1 MSWMLRVILVL
12 TSVMT
17 CFWILRKIR
26 KSQVRI
32 EDSVFWLLFS
42 LGLILLSL
50 FPQLA
55 SWAAN
60 LIGVVSP
67 VNFVFLSIIF
77 VLMLKLFLLSIKTS
91 QQEHKL
97 QSFVQNYAIREK
109 EKEDFHKMETGGQAG
124 PINNSPFL
132 RWKTCFCFGGGG
144 IG

>member
-1 MSWMLRVILVL
+1 MSWMLRAILIL
-12 TSVMT
+12 TSVLT

-97 QSFVQNYAIREK
+97 QSFVQNYAIRDK
-109 EKEDFHKMETGGQAG
+109 EK
-124 PINNSPFL
+124 
-132 RWKTCFCFGGGG
+132 
-144 IG
+144 

>member
-1 MSWMLRVILVL
+1 MLIGPACPPPPPPA
-12 TSVMT
+12 

-67 VNFVFLSIIF
+67 VNFVFLSIISIPIE
-77 VLMLKLFLLSIKTS
+77 LNSNIIPFLQRIKVAGLDPAANP
-91 QQEHKL
+91 QIDREGNHRGMIEK
-97 QSFVQNYAIREK
+97 FAQNYAQDYPEPEAIL
-109 EKEDFHKMETGGQAG
+109 F
-124 PINNSPFL
+124 
-132 RWKTCFCFGGGG
+132 
-144 IG
+144 

>member
-109 EKEDFHKMETGGQAG
+109 EKEDFHKMETGGGRQALLTTA
-124 PINNSPFL
+124 PF
-132 RWKTCFCFGGGG
+132 FGGKPVSVLEEVG
-144 IG
+144 